1 MPRKNP
7 TPALPA
13 KPATIDEVAA
23 AAGVSTAT
31 VSRVVNGESVVREA
45 TRAKVMAA
53 VEALRYKPKLA
64 ARTMAGGRSSW
75 IALVYRT
82 TPIGSL
88 QLMQSGAIA
97 TVRRAALHLSV
108 HECVAEAAADLE
120 QELIDIADTL
130 RPRGIILPPPLS
142 DDAGVLA
149 ALRRHCVPFVR
160 IGPSFGDPAPRV
172 WFDDRSAMREITSHV
187 ITQGHRELAL
197 IYGLPDT
204 MPDPRREGYL
214 DAVRAHRLGASC
226 EKRMFWG
233 AFSFEQTLPIA
244 RRLLA
249 RKQRPTAIITATDDM
264 AAACLHAAQ
273 ELGLRVP
280 QDLTVTGFDDAHIAS
295 VVWPTLTT
303 IHAPISEMGAA
314 AADLLCRDSLDM
326 DAGVTLLLPY
336 RLVQRGSDGP
346 VPTGPA
352 APV

>member
-7 TPALPA
+7 NPPPPA

-45 TRAKVMAA
+45 TRAKVMAV
-53 VEALRYKPKLA
+53 VEALRYRPKLA
-64 ARTMAGGRSSW
+64 ARTMAGARSSW

-82 TPIGSL
+82 TPIASL
-88 QLMQSGAIA
+88 QLMQSGAVG
-97 TVRRAALHLSV
+97 TVRRAGLHLSV
-108 HECVAEAAADLE
+108 HECLAEDSADLE

-130 RPRGIILPPPLS
+130 RPRGMILPPPLS
-142 DDAGVLA
+142 DDAVVLA
-149 ALRRHCVPFVR
+149 ALRRHRVPFVR
-160 IGPSFGDPAPRV
+160 IGPNISDTAPAV
-172 WFDDRSAMREITSHV
+172 WFDDRTAMREITGHV
-187 ITQGHRELAL
+187 IAQGHRELAL

-214 DAVRAHRLGASC
+214 DAVRAHRLGAAC
-226 EKRMFWG
+226 EKRMFYG
-233 AFSFEQTLPIA
+233 AFNFEQTLPVA
-244 RRLLA
+244 RRLLG

-295 VVWPTLTT
+295 VVWPPLTT
-303 IHAPISEMGAA
+303 IHAPIGEMGAA
-314 AADLLCRDSLDM
+314 AADLLCRDTLDM
-326 DAGVTLLLPY
+326 DAGLTLLLPY

-346 VPTGPA
+346 APA
-352 APV
+352 V